1 MSTRRA
7 RTATN
12 AERRAAPRKAQRAT
26 KGFAGW
32 PWLAAGGVAF
42 LAVAIVV
49 GIRLASPGDGSEP
62 GEPTSNAAS
71 GSGAGGE
78 LSQIK
83 TNDFH
88 SMAVSPAD
96 ADVILY
102 GHHGGVLRS
111 TDGGRTWLTT
121 TLTAEADD
129 AMGMGISGAAPNVV
143 YAAGH
148 DTFFKS
154 TDGGQKWESLNP
166 DLPGRDIHG
175 LAVAPDREGRLYA
188 NVVRYG
194 FFRSDDGGETW
205 TKANSGSFPGDVI
218 QVSASADGVVYVASV
233 QVGVLRSN
241 DAGATF
247 KGTGQLSGGVL
258 TVAASATDLN
268 IVYAGTESGL
278 FASTDGG
285 KTWQPRTVPGGGQV
299 LVAAVNPADSL
310 NVTLVAVQDDGAGHV
325 FRSRDGGATWGAG

>member
-7 RTATN
+7 RPATN
-12 AERRAAPRKAQRAT
+12 AERRAARRRSQRTAKGSPR
-26 KGFAGW
+26 W
-32 PWLAAGGVAF
+32 PWLAAGAVGIA
-42 LAVAIVV
+42 AVAIAV
-49 GIRLASPGDGSEP
+49 GVWLAVSGGGSEP
-62 GEPTSNAAS
+62 GEPASNVAS

-96 ADVILY
+96 PNLVLY

-121 TLTAEADD
+121 NLTGATDD
-129 AMGMGISGAAPNVV
+129 AMGMGISGAEPDIV

-154 TDGGQKWESLNP
+154 TDGGQTWRSLDP

-175 LAVAPDREGRLYA
+175 MAVAPDHAGRLYA

-194 FFRSDDGGETW
+194 FYRSDDGGETW

-218 QVSASADGVVYVASV
+218 QVSASAGDVVYVASV
-233 QVGVLRSN
+233 QGGVLRSD

-247 KGTGQLSGGVL
+247 RGTARLSGGVL
-258 TVAASATDLN
+258 TVAASATDPDV
-268 IVYAGTESGL
+268 VYAGTESGL

-285 KTWQPRTVPGGGQV
+285 KSWVARAVPGGGQV
-299 LVAAVNPADSL
+299 MVAAVSPADPSDIT
-310 NVTLVAVQDDGAGHV
+310 VVAVQGDRAGHV
-325 FRSRDGGATWGAG
+325 FRSKDGGATWGGE